1 MSMLFIITGSLAGL
15 SILGFTVVS
24 ARERERRA
32 ALLALA
38 GGTAFLVAWFGLGGL
53 FPQWTFPAVVALF
66 AAVTMTLLLLLY
78 PMGENRLPGTD
89 TISAERVDERDI
101 MFARARLKD
110 GTPQHETYYGTLRPE
125 LAETDAALRGMPD
138 LGEPGGR
145 FHNDKDAAYFES
157 LFAYIERIH
166 HLGDHPVPTRSTPL
180 EISPEEATRRVKA
193 LARHLGALS
202 VGIAPLRAHHVYSH
216 VGRGQG
222 SWGEP
227 ITLDHTHVIVFTVE
241 MTPALIRN
249 APMMPA
255 IAESATQYLRGTVIA
270 ATVAGY
276 CSRLGYRARAHVDGN
291 YRIMVPAAAVD
302 AGLGEIGRL
311 GLLITPTHGPRV
323 RLAAVTTDLPL
334 AADRPRPFGAQDFC
348 RICRKCADCCPG
360 RAIPHGD
367 RQEVNGYLKWQCSQE
382 DCYRYWRRAGTDCGL
397 CIAVCPYSKP
407 ATFYHDLVRQACT
420 ANPLARQLAHRLDN
434 VFYGRRPRH
443 TDVPDWFEQPRG
455 N

>member
-1 MSMLFIITGSLAGL
+1 MPMLFIITGTLAGL
-15 SILGFTVVS
+15 SILGFAVAS

-32 ALLALA
+32 ALMAIA
-38 GGTAFLVAWFGLGGL
+38 GGAAFLAAWFGFGALQ
-53 FPQWTFPAVVALF
+53 PQWTFPAVVALF
-66 AAVTMTLLLLLY
+66 AAATVTLLLLLY
-78 PMGENRLPGTD
+78 PAGENHLPGLD
-89 TISAERVDERDI
+89 EAAVERVDERDI

-110 GTPQHETYYGTLRPE
+110 GTPPHRTYYGSLHPE
-125 LAETDAALRGMPD
+125 LAEIDAALRGMPD

-145 FHNDKDAAYFES
+145 FHNEKDAAYFEA
-157 LFAYIERIH
+157 LFGYIEQIH
-166 HLGDHPVPTRSTPL
+166 HLGDHPAPARGAPL
-180 EISPEEATRRVKA
+180 EISPAQATRRVKA
-193 LARHLGALS
+193 LARHLGALE
-202 VGIAPLRAHHVYSH
+202 VGVAPLRPHHLYSH

-222 SWGEP
+222 AWGDP
-227 ITLDHTHVIVFTVE
+227 ITLDHAHVIVFTVKMSAE
-241 MTPALIRN
+241 LIRN

-270 ATVAGY
+270 AAVAGY

-291 YRIMVPAAAVD
+291 YRIIVPAAAVD

-334 AADRPRPFGAQDFC
+334 VTDRPRAFGAQDFC

-360 RAIPHGD
+360 RAIPGGERH
-367 RQEVNGYLKWQCSQE
+367 EVNGYLKWQCSQE
-382 DCYRYWRRAGTDCGL
+382 DCYRYWRRTGTDCGL

-420 ANPLARQLAHRLDN
+420 ANPLARRLAHRLDDLI
-434 VFYGRRPRH
+434 YGRRPRH
-443 TDVPDWFEQPRG
+443 TDVPDWFERQQ
-455 N
+455 